1 MTPTSHSKA
10 LALIDE
16 ARGKILASRSG
27 FPKGSLHYNDCSL
40 LLRYLNRL
48 KKEFTD
54 LLDTDEPPLGL

>member
-1 MTPTSHSKA
+1 MTPISHAKA
-10 LALIDE
+10 LTLIDE
-16 ARGKILASRSG
+16 ARGKMLASRKG
-27 FPKGSLHYNDCSL
+27 FPKTSLHYGDCSL